1 MIQPILLFA
10 SWIVYLY
17 SLASAL
23 YLAVMAVAGK
33 TSRQVVF
40 GSNPVKKRMAVLIPA
55 YREDAVIIDTVEKA
69 LAHNYPGEFF
79 KVIVIADSLKP
90 ETIQV
95 LNKTTAMVLQVNFE
109 LSSKAG
115 SIRAALQVTDRDMFD
130 VAVLLDAD
138 NIMTAGCLETI
149 NNAFHNGSL
158 AVQCHR
164 VAKNRNTPVA
174 LLDALSEEININLFR
189 RGPAA
194 LGLSAAPM
202 GSGMAFDFP
211 LFKAIFAHNRM
222 PGNPAEDREIEIQ
235 LMLKGIRMN
244 FLENA
249 LVLDEK
255 VANGRSFETQRTRW
269 LEAQMNHVARF
280 FNPDVQAAAKNGN
293 YFNQLIRNLILPRL
307 MFLMLFALVITLFV
321 LQKLL
326 QIKLVYPSMQAWAL
340 CITTYLAALFISV
353 PAGFYRVATLK
364 AILYL
369 PVLIFRMGGALVKM
383 KRNRKEF
390 LHTNKTFTTK

>member
-1 MIQPILLFA
+1 
-10 SWIVYLY
+10 
-17 SLASAL
+17 
-23 YLAVMAVAGK
+23 
-33 TSRQVVF
+33 
-40 GSNPVKKRMAVLIPA
+40 
-55 YREDAVIIDTVEKA
+55 
-69 LAHNYPGEFF
+69 
-79 KVIVIADSLKP
+79 
-90 ETIQV
+90 
-95 LNKTTAMVLQVNFE
+95 
-109 LSSKAG
+109 
-115 SIRAALQVTDRDMFD
+115 
-130 VAVLLDAD
+130 
-138 NIMTAGCLETI
+138 
-149 NNAFHNGSL
+149 
-158 AVQCHR
+158 
-164 VAKNRNTPVA
+164 
-174 LLDALSEEININLFR
+174 
-189 RGPAA
+189 
-194 LGLSAAPM
+194 
-202 GSGMAFDFP
+202 
-211 LFKAIFAHNRM
+211 M